1 MGDLVLSAQ
10 KRIIGRHHAIL
21 DALRTFNGPMST
33 RTLAMTLQRDT
44 TSLLVDLNT
53 MEIRGQVHRLPSSP
67 MSIAK
72 NAQWRWALGRAG
84 S

>member
-1 MGDLVLSAQ
+1 MGNLATHAQ
-10 KRIIGRHHAIL
+10 RRIHSRHDAIL

-53 MEIRGQVHRLPSSP
+53 MEMRGQVHRLPSSP

-72 NAQWRWALGRAG
+72 NAQWRWALGRADA
-84 S
+84 